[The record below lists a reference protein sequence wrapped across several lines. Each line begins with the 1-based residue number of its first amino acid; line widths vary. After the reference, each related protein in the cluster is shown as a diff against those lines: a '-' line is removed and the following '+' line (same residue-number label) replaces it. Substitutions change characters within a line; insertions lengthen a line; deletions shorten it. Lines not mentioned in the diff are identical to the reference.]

1 MCDFN
6 MCFVQEL
13 GVSDFNHQMA
23 ILLAV
28 DELLDRKMA
37 EVSASVLNNR
47 TSFAVANKCRMMQ
60 T

>member
-6 MCFVQEL
+6 FCFVQEL

-37 EVSASVLNNR
+37 EVSASVH
-47 TSFAVANKCRMMQ
+47 NKIEPALL
-60 T
+60 